1 MKDDEKKKIIDNAE
15 GSEGEKL
22 VDNNN
27 SGDVPKDEENPQDVE
42 ENNSATGE
50 ITLEQFKSALENNI
64 ECKGYFDSLC
74 DKTVNTRLD
83 KGIES
88 WKEQN
93 LNNLIEEEMNKRY
106 PQKSESEITLE
117 KVQEE
122 KRQLELQV
130 KYQNLMSENKLP
142 LELLDFV
149 AGKNLEETTNKIEKF
164 NNMVGE
170 LIEQHRQKWV
180 DKWIKK
186 NSYTPPGENGWA
198 SDASADLWKMML

>member
-1 MKDDEKKKIIDNAE
+1 MKDDKKKEELIDNAE
-15 GSEGEKL
+15 IADSESEKL
-22 VDNNN
+22 A
-27 SGDVPKDEENPQDVE
+27 DEVQDVA
-42 ENNSATGE
+42 NDGASE

-93 LNNLIEEEMNKRY
+93 LSNLINEEINKRY
-106 PQKSESEITLE
+106 PQKSETEIALE
-117 KVQEE
+117 KAQEE
-122 KRQLELQV
+122 KRQLELQI

-149 AGKNLEETTNKIEKF
+149 AGKDLEETTSKIERF
-164 NNMVGE
+164 NNIVGD
-170 LIEQHRQKWV
+170 LVEQHRQAWAN
-180 DKWIKK
+180 KWIKEC
-186 NSYTPPGENGWA
+186 SYTPPGENGHP
-198 SDASADLWKMML
+198 SDESADLWKMML